1 MRPSRQARLSL
12 VEARPARDVLAAHA
26 ATNVEKALLL
36 RAALEASGVR
46 ARFGFLARSLDV
58 DFDASFPEAPG
69 APITYRLGRSAAR
82 TRRADDHHSS
92 CESCAAGQL
101 PPWTQERAALVFGK
115 PRLDGAPL
123 QWEAPVEIVH
133 IPRRDDESSAHRQTI
148 DATLEPSGLL
158 RGEISDEWRGQQA
171 VDLHLSTRSWLD
183 LQWRSAVGRTP
194 LARQRGRARADPRPV
209 VGPGSAAAN
218 LGVGFR
224 VPAYAAHDGERLI
237 VPLTFLRMATD
248 RELEVAS
255 REHDVMLR
263 QPSREEETLVVHIPE
278 GWTVSDLPPSGMW
291 HSDAVDGAVEI
302 IRGTNTI
309 RIHRVVQA
317 HVGHWGPG
325 EYDEIVAVLRN
336 VGAIRVRSSSC
347 HRRASGARRRL
358 AGERQRVACRRG

>member
-1 MRPSRQARLSL
+1 MIINP
-12 VEARPARDVLAAHA
+12 
-26 ATNVEKALLL
+26 
-36 RAALEASGVR
+36 
-46 ARFGFLARSLDV
+46 
-58 DFDASFPEAPG
+58 
-69 APITYRLGRSAAR
+69 
-82 TRRADDHHSS
+82 S

-158 RGEISDEWRGQQA
+158 RGEMSDEWRGQQA

-183 LQWRSAVGRTP
+183 RQWRSAVEEG
-194 LARQRGRARADPRPV
+194 LHSRANAGALERIRALSWDRR
-209 VGPGSAAAN
+209 SAAAN

-248 RELEVAS
+248 RELDEAS

-336 VGAIRVRSSSC
+336 VGAIR
-347 HRRASGARRRL
+347 RAVFVLSPPG
-358 AGERQRVACRRG
+358 